1 MGAGGWDLE
10 RQVLRFDLGLTQRDP
25 DFSSHGVSSTL
36 YFPPSTSVMKVCER
50 GTSVS
55 L

>member
-1 MGAGGWDLE
+1 MGAGGCDLE